1 MRSEN
6 IVCGQVQSRIDVTTN
21 AQPVRSA
28 SSSQVF
34 QRESILWW
42 IRGCEMK
49 TDVISKVEAGEIDR
63 LGIFETKV
71 IAPHCERVRVPMIR
85 TSVQHGCGD

>member
-1 MRSEN
+1 
-6 IVCGQVQSRIDVTTN
+6 
-21 AQPVRSA
+21 
-28 SSSQVF
+28 
-34 QRESILWW
+34 
-42 IRGCEMK
+42 MK
-49 TDVISKVEAGEIDR
+49 TDVMSKVEVGEKDR